1 MVAFNIYRSLSNP
14 VFRLV
19 RVANTMIWDDVAGA
33 LAATPT
39 WADTAIALTAN
50 NYIAGLAV
58 TIPAALPAGEY
69 DFLVYDA
76 ASPAYDD
83 EVIIGK
89 RIRWSDSKQLLG
101 LPIDL

>member
-1 MVAFNIYRSLSNP
+1 MVSFNIYRSITNP

-19 RVANTMIWDDVAGA
+19 RVANTMIWDDVNAA
-33 LAATPT
+33 LAAAPT

-58 TIPAALPAGEY
+58 TIPTNLPGGDY
-69 DFLVYDA
+69 DLLVYDA
-76 ASPAYDD
+76 ASPAYTDT
-83 EVIIGK
+83 VIIGK
-89 RIRWSDSKQLLG
+89 RIRWTGKQILG